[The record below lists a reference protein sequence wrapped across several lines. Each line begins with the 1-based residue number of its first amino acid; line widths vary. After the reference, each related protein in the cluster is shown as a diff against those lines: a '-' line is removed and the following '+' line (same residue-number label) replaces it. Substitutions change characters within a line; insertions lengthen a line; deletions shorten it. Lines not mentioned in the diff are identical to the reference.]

1 MKDLLMRGWL
11 SNPLGSKF
19 DIVALGDSVTYGAGV
34 ARRLAYPARLA
45 RALDLKVYNAG
56 LNGDTAPS
64 GLARLERDALSHH
77 PDIVLIGFGLNDSGL
92 YAPGVPQTP
101 PARFRE
107 ALTRMA
113 QRVRG
118 RSATPVLLAP
128 NPVDAER
135 ARTNGAQTKSWG
147 KYDRIVRQVAMA
159 EETPLVDLKAAFGDD
174 LSLLADGI
182 HPTAEGYA
190 RIAVAVEATLE
201 EVEPAS
207 RHRSPS

>member
-1 MKDLLMRGWL
+1 MNDLLMRGWL
-11 SNPLGSKF
+11 SNPLGGEV
-19 DIVALGDSVTYGAGV
+19 DIVAIGDSVTYGSGV

-64 GLARLERDALSHH
+64 GLARLERDALRHH

-107 ALTRMA
+107 TLTSIA
-113 QRVRG
+113 QRVRERG
-118 RSATPVLLAP
+118 TTPVLLSP

-135 ARTNGAQTKSWG
+135 ASANGAQTENWAE
-147 KYDRIVRQVAMA
+147 YDRIVRQVATT
-159 EETPLVDLKAAFGDD
+159 EETPLVDLKAAFGGER
-174 LSLLADGI
+174 SLLADGI

-190 RIAVAVEATLE
+190 RIAAAVEATLE
-201 EVEPAS
+201 EIE
-207 RHRSPS
+207 RL